1 MSMGRRAYDILRS
14 YVGREYERIQGVE
27 EHHAVEELNK
37 SLDALPQVKKREPI
51 PPVDPKAHAR
61 EILGVPPEATF
72 AEIQKAF
79 KRLSSRSNPKNFP
92 DGSVEASKAEEI
104 HRKVHWAFNTLA
116 DGVDNTERRFRS
128 LEID

>member
-27 EHHAVEELNK
+27 RHSASEELQK
-37 SLDALPQVKKREPI
+37 ALDSFPEAKKKEPA

-61 EILGVPPEATF
+61 DLLGVSAEATF
-72 AEIQKAF
+72 ADIQKAF

-92 DGSVEASKAEEI
+92 EGSPEAAKAEEI